1 MEYEITPDV
10 ISVTFAGRKA
20 VEINMNIIE
29 TNNLCYS
36 YDGERKALNNMSIAF
51 EKGKITSVL
60 GSNGAGKSTLF
71 LNLNGVLTP
80 ASGEVLYNGEP
91 VVYKKSYIRELR
103 RKIGIVFQDPDDQLF
118 SASVY
123 QDISFGAMNMKLPK
137 EEVERRVNEA
147 MERVQITDLKDK
159 PTHALSFGQKKRAAI
174 AGILVMKPE
183 VIILDEPTAG
193 LDPMSVSELMRLLEG
208 ICKNEGTTIILST
221 HDIDVVPIYSDY
233 IYVINKGEI
242 LTHGTSGEI
251 FSNPELL
258 RKNGLRLPRISHLL
272 EILNKCDGLDVDFS
286 KSTISSARKELLNLI
301 R

>member
-1 MEYEITPDV
+1 
-10 ISVTFAGRKA
+10 
-20 VEINMNIIE
+20 MNIIE
-29 TNNLCYS
+29 TKNLCYS
-36 YDGERKALNNMSIAF
+36 YDGERNALNNMSIAF

-80 ASGEVLYNGEP
+80 DSGEVFYDGER
-91 VVYKKSYIRELR
+91 VVYKKSNIRELR

-123 QDISFGAMNMKLPK
+123 QDISFGAMNMKLPPD
-137 EEVERRVNEA
+137 EVKKRVYEA
-147 MERVQITDLKDK
+147 MERVGITDLKDK

-174 AGILVMKPE
+174 GDILGLRPV

-193 LDPMSVSELMRLLEG
+193 LDPMSVSDLMKLLED
-208 ICKNEGTTIILST
+208 ICEKEGRTIILST

-242 LTHGTSGEI
+242 VTHGTSEEI

-258 RKNGLRLPRISHLL
+258 RENGLRLPRIAHLL
-272 EILNKCDGLDVDFS
+272 EILNKCDKQDVDFS
-286 KSTISSARKELLNLI
+286 KATIGAARAELLRLLKA
-301 R
+301 

>member
-1 MEYEITPDV
+1 MVY
-10 ISVTFAGRKA
+10 K
-20 VEINMNIIE
+20 MNIIE
-29 TNNLCYS
+29 TKNLCYS
-36 YDGERKALNNMSIAF
+36 YDGERNALNNMSIAF

-80 ASGEVLYNGEP
+80 DSGEVFYDGERI
-91 VVYKKSYIRELR
+91 VYKKSNIRELR

-123 QDISFGAMNMKLPK
+123 QDISFGAMNIKLPPD
-137 EEVERRVNEA
+137 EVKKRVYEA
-147 MERVQITDLKDK
+147 MERVGITDLKDK

-174 AGILVMKPE
+174 AGILVMRPE

-193 LDPMSVSELMRLLEG
+193 LDPMSVSDLMKLLED
-208 ICKNEGTTIILST
+208 ICEKEGRTIILST

-242 LTHGTSGEI
+242 VTRGTSEEI

-258 RKNGLRLPRISHLL
+258 RENGLRLPRIAHLL
-272 EILNKCDGLDVDFS
+272 EILNKCDKQDVDFS
-286 KSTISSARKELLNLI
+286 KATIGAARAELLRLLKA
-301 R
+301 